1 MDWIRI
7 STEIGHDPKTVQL
20 ARRCGVNVPAAVG
33 HVVMVLVNLPAH
45 APDGDLAAVPGE
57 VLEHWAGWDGRDG
70 QLAAAFLALF
80 CDETGVVAAW
90 DRLNG
95 AAIRE
100 VEKSRQRKA
109 RWRAG
114 RQDDAE
120 EEDEPVPSG
129 RFRDTAG
136 QGRDMSPGHVG
147 HQRDMSPGQTG
158 HVPGTSPGRPG
169 DMSTVS
175 PVDVDVDV
183 DSTTSQLLFAAA
195 RAREKSGG
203 DAVPDPDP
211 GILCRLLTA
220 AANRG
225 ITARFGEQ
233 PLPLMA
239 THGTT
244 ARALQALADAG
255 VPPDWAAGCIEQ
267 LAGELRADR
276 PPRSLGYFVPGCIE
290 RWRAEQAHR
299 DAVALTPAAASPAAG
314 GTKDP
319 LYFSAV
325 RYARSG
331 DPEWIAY
338 CADRGITWQEAA

>member
-1 MDWIRI
+1 MSRIRTI
-7 STEIGHDPKTVQL
+7 KPELAHSETLGRVSRDARLLFVLLWTVADDVGRTRGNARLLASLLFPFDQDAPAAMPGWLAELEAVACIQRYRVDGTEYLQIPRWGSHQKIDRPGPSRHPAPPSVPSDGVQDAESVPNWENSTSPREDSRALDADLGPRKGPSTEADQ
-20 ARRCGVNVPAAVG
+20 
-33 HVVMVLVNLPAH
+33 
-45 APDGDLAAVPGE
+45 
-57 VLEHWAGWDGRDG
+57 
-70 QLAAAFLALF
+70 
-80 CDETGVVAAW
+80 
-90 DRLNG
+90 
-95 AAIRE
+95 
-100 VEKSRQRKA
+100 
-109 RWRAG
+109 
-114 RQDDAE
+114 
-120 EEDEPVPSG
+120 
-129 RFRDTAG
+129 
-136 QGRDMSPGHVG
+136 
-147 HQRDMSPGQTG
+147 
-158 HVPGTSPGRPG
+158 
-169 DMSTVS
+169 
-175 PVDVDVDV
+175 
-183 DSTTSQLLFAAA
+183 LFAAA

-338 CADRGITWQEAA
+338 CADRGIIWQEAA

>member
-7 STEIGHDPKTVQL
+7 SIEIGRDPKTVQL
-20 ARRCGVNVPAAVG
+20 ARRCGVSVPAAVG
-33 HVVMVLVNLPAH
+33 HVVMVLVNLPSH
-45 APDGDLAAVPGE
+45 APDGDLAAVPSE
-57 VLEHWAGWDGRDG
+57 VLEHWAGWNGFDG

-114 RQDDAE
+114 RQDDADD
-120 EEDEPVPSG
+120 EDEPVPSG
-129 RFRDTAG
+129 RFRDASG
-136 QGRDMSPGHVG
+136 QGRDMSRGHVG
-147 HQRDMSPGQTG
+147 HQRDMSPGQVG
-158 HVPGTSPGRPG
+158 HVPGTSAGRPG

-183 DSTTSQLLFAAA
+183 DSTTSQLLLAAA
-195 RAREKSGG
+195 RAREKTGG

-244 ARALQALADAG
+244 ARAIQALADAG

-267 LAGELRADR
+267 LAGELRTDK
-276 PPRSLGYFVPGCIE
+276 PPRSLGYFVPATLE

-299 DAVALTPAAASPAAG
+299 DAVALTPAATAAG
-314 GTKDP
+314 GGAKDP

-325 RYARSG
+325 RYAREG

-338 CADRGITWQEAA
+338 CADKGITWQEAA